1 MALFK
6 NCILASDV
14 DGTLVDSGYISPRN
28 IKAINFFRENGG
40 IFVLSTGRS
49 APAVDQVFA
58 LMDKSLVGPSVVL
71 NGGMI
76 FDFENGKPLM
86 AKTLT
91 NRSKED
97 ALYIKENFPE
107 IGIEIHSESQIYVMN
122 KTDETEFHEDYELL
136 GREYVDYDEVKEKPW
151 NKVLYTCNDDETRER
166 IFEALTSYDPE
177 NSLFVR
183 TGVKVDG
190 ITHPYIEQAPLG
202 TTKAN
207 ALIELCKML
216 KIANGGFFAI
226 GDYYNDV
233 EMLKVADISAT
244 PAEAPED
251 IKEIANFVGGSCH
264 NGAVADF
271 IEFLTSMEEKTWTN
285 TRKEN

>member
-1 MALFK
+1 MALFD

-28 IKAINFFRENGG
+28 LEAIKFFRDNGG
-40 IFVLSTGRS
+40 TFVLSTGRS
-49 APAVDQVFA
+49 APALDQIFA
-58 LMDKSLVGPSVVL
+58 LMDKNLVGPSVVL

-76 FDFENGKPLM
+76 FDFEQNKPLM
-86 AKTLT
+86 AKELLD
-91 NRSKED
+91 KAKAD
-97 ALYIKENFPE
+97 ALYVKENFPE

-136 GREYVDYDEVKEKPW
+136 GREYVNYDEVKAKPW
-151 NKVLYTCNDDETRER
+151 NKVLYTCNNYETREI
-166 IFEALTSYDPE
+166 IFNALTSFDTE
-177 NSLFVR
+177 NSRFVR
-183 TGVKVDG
+183 TEVKVNG

-207 ALIELCKML
+207 ALLELCKML
-216 KIANGGFFAI
+216 KIAKGGFFAA
-226 GDYYNDV
+226 GDYYNDL

-244 PAEAPED
+244 PEEAPED
-251 IKEIANFVGGSCH
+251 VKQFANFVGGSCH

-271 IEFLTSMEEKTWTN
+271 IEFLTLLEEKTWTN